1 MQAKYAESHPATKN
15 TRAHPDIHF
24 SHQTVTNF
32 KQRNGLSTRSCKLVR
47 TVSETTKADA
57 FDAAVDY
64 CFELQCYLNDGLSRD
79 LVINMDET
87 PVKICTP
94 PRTSIGKKG
103 TGALK
108 TTSNRNHMQQ
118 LTCMLAVTM
127 SGRKLKPAFVCNSNQ
142 LQGHFA
148 THASQIC

>member
-1 MQAKYAESHPATKN
+1 MDCQLAAANWFELCLKLQK
-15 TRAHPDIHF
+15 
-24 SHQTVTNF
+24 QTHLTL
-32 KQRNGLSTRSCKLVR
+32 LST
-47 TVSETTKADA
+47 TV
-57 FDAAVDY
+57 F